1 MNNEFE
7 EYDLK
12 SKLNFKV
19 WKRIIKEM
27 LKYPFYCIGAVLAM
41 IGCAFF
47 ETMFVKYICED
58 GLKRFMEIGKID
70 QTFAYF
76 LLGMFVFILGI
87 GTCTMLFI
95 RLGGILELK
104 FYKGLTKE
112 TFAKLQNQPF
122 SFFDRS
128 SVGWLMARVSSDT
141 ALLGNIISWGLVDII
156 YAIFKLLFIFI
167 IMFTI
172 KPILSLIML
181 VIIPLVTIVASLF
194 NNIIVKLSRKQR
206 KVNSEITSYLNEGI
220 GGAKTS
226 KTLVLEE
233 KSVNEFKGIV
243 NKYKRTTIKI
253 AWAQTLF
260 YQIIAISSAIA
271 LALMGY
277 YGGMA
282 LEDVTTLFLFLSYS
296 TSFFDPVL
304 NIARLSNDLRHA
316 QVAGERVFDLNDIV
330 PEIKDSKEVI
340 EKYGDYINLKKENFE
355 ELKGDVSFNNVSF
368 AYKNGKNVLSDFSLT
383 VKRGQ
388 SVALVGKTGAG
399 KSTIVNLLSRFYE
412 PTSGNITID
421 GIDYKQRSVAWLHY
435 NLGYVLQTPHL
446 FSGTIME
453 NIRYGNL
460 SASDEEVIKAAKIA
474 NADEFIS
481 KLEKGYNSEVGE
493 GGNRLSLGQKQL
505 ISFAR
510 AIIAN
515 PKIIILDE
523 ATSSID
529 TETEYVIQR
538 AIKNI
543 LSGRTSFIVAHRLST
558 IVNCDIILVVDDGKI
573 IEKGTHD
580 ELMKNK
586 GYYYSLFTNQFID
599 EKMKELNF

>member
-27 LKYPFYCIGAVLAM
+27 LKYPFYCVGAVLAM

-141 ALLGNIISWGLVDII
+141 ALLGSIISWGLVDII

-181 VIIPLVTIVASLF
+181 VIIPLVTIVASIF

-243 NKYKRTTIKI
+243 NKYKKTTIKI
-253 AWAQTLF
+253 AWSQTLF

-277 YGGMA
+277 FGGMA
-282 LEDVTTLFLFLSYS
+282 LDDVTTLFLFLSYS

-368 AYKNGKNVLSDFSLT
+368 AYKNGKKVLSDFSLM
-383 VKRGQ
+383 VKQGQ

-421 GIDYKQRSVAWLHY
+421 GVDYKKRSVAWLHY

>member
-12 SKLNFKV
+12 SKLNFKI

-27 LKYPFYCIGAVLAM
+27 LKYPFYCVGAVLAM

-141 ALLGNIISWGLVDII
+141 ALLGSIISWGLVDII

-206 KVNSEITSYLNEGI
+206 RVNSEITSYLNEGI

-277 YGGMA
+277 FGGMA
-282 LEDVTTLFLFLSYS
+282 LDDVTTLFLFLSYS

-368 AYKNGKNVLSDFSLT
+368 AYKNGKKVLSDFSLM
-383 VKRGQ
+383 VKQGQ

-421 GIDYKQRSVAWLHY
+421 GVDYKKRSVAWLHY

>member
-1 MNNEFE
+1 
-7 EYDLK
+7 
-12 SKLNFKV
+12 
-19 WKRIIKEM
+19 
-27 LKYPFYCIGAVLAM
+27 M

-141 ALLGNIISWGLVDII
+141 ALLGSIISWGLVDII

-277 YGGMA
+277 FGGMA
-282 LEDVTTLFLFLSYS
+282 LDDVTTLFLFLSYS

-368 AYKNGKNVLSDFSLT
+368 AYKNGKKVLSDFSLM
-383 VKRGQ
+383 VKQGQ

-421 GIDYKQRSVAWLHY
+421 GVDYKKRSVAWLHY

-460 SASDEEVIKAAKIA
+460 SASDEEVIK
-474 NADEFIS
+474 
-481 KLEKGYNSEVGE
+481 LEKG
-493 GGNRLSLGQKQL
+493 
-505 ISFAR
+505 
-510 AIIAN
+510 
-515 PKIIILDE
+515 
-523 ATSSID
+523 
-529 TETEYVIQR
+529 
-538 AIKNI
+538 
-543 LSGRTSFIVAHRLST
+543 
-558 IVNCDIILVVDDGKI
+558 
-573 IEKGTHD
+573 
-580 ELMKNK
+580 
-586 GYYYSLFTNQFID
+586 
-599 EKMKELNF
+599 

>member
-12 SKLNFKV
+12 SKLNFKI

-27 LKYPFYCIGAVLAM
+27 LKYPFYCVGAVLAM

-141 ALLGNIISWGLVDII
+141 ALLGSIISWGLVDII

-206 KVNSEITSYLNEGI
+206 RVNSEITSYLNEGI

-277 YGGMA
+277 FGGMA
-282 LEDVTTLFLFLSYS
+282 LDDVTTLFLFLSYS

-368 AYKNGKNVLSDFSLT
+368 AYKNGKKVLSDFSLM
-383 VKRGQ
+383 VKQGQ

-421 GIDYKQRSVAWLHY
+421 GVDYKKRSVAWLHY

-558 IVNCDIILVVDDGKI
+558 IQHADQIIVLQHGEI
-573 IEKGTHD
+573 IERGNHQ
-580 ELMKNK
+580 ELLHKH
-586 GYYYSLFTNQFID
+586 GYYYKLYQLQF
-599 EKMKELNF
+599 EG